1 MVLLKKQM
9 LPVGRRFHGG
19 NRANADRTMCKKCVE
34 LDRRISDLRR
44 MIAHLRDAR
53 TVEAANDMIAE
64 MDAHKAAHHPQ

>member
-1 MVLLKKQM
+1 MVLLK
-9 LPVGRRFHGG
+9 PVGRRPMVVIA
-19 NRANADRTMCKKCVE
+19 RMRTLRKKCVE